1 LPENTAGW
9 SRSERRAF
17 RGAESVSVKRKQQ
30 RKKPRAKPDLRIQG
44 IGFKDALRAL
54 LNSPPMPK
62 NKR

>member
-1 LPENTAGW
+1 M
-9 SRSERRAF
+9 F

-54 LNSPPMPK
+54 LNTPPMPK